1 MKAFAKLI
9 STVLAL
15 VLLFS
20 VVSCTDKKK
29 DGESNTQSASSDNS
43 DETCDW
49 GLGIVMPEK

>member
-15 VLLFS
+15 MLLFS
-20 VVSCTDKKK
+20 AVSCTDKKK
-29 DGESNTQSASSDNS
+29 DSESNTQSSSSDNS
-43 DETCDW
+43 DETRDW